1 MKLPWH
7 DGAAE
12 GPHTD
17 GAGSRP
23 DRRHILWQQAW
34 PFLVLGLLAAG
45 WFCLTLGAVP
55 RFLRTHVFW
64 VFALLPSL
72 LALGYRMLGG
82 RRSIRARVEMVK
94 HYRVYA
100 ERYAAQRAGGKTP
113 LLSTAGLGDE
123 ELEQQQ
129 PRTAQF
135 LLGTVALAVPFLMV
149 AVLSDGPH
157 GLGTYALGMEPDK
170 VPGGDAQEGL
180 RGLVFAGYGVFVYT
194 LSLLIYRMNAAAL
207 SSEFLIGSA
216 LRAIITLVL
225 GFTAGV
231 VDVFAFATQPQTL
244 FLYFVIG
251 AFPSWALEALRR
263 RVKALFKPN
272 APGEERLS
280 LEFVDGITDQVAER
294 LDELGIS
301 DIQHLATSE
310 PGELSLRTLYPMTRI
325 MDWMDQAILIGYLRE
340 KIVVARQVGIHGA
353 IDMQLAYRDAHLP
366 PARGRP
372 VEPPP
377 VDGGAITPGTI
388 LDPGRRA
395 RAMLSE
401 LATRSGLG
409 LPAVYGIGAKLAED
423 YTVDFLTHL
432 WLRQGLSSGPR
443 RALIEAIGRALEASG
458 VPAPGEPGHEGIPD
472 CAWDAARTERPDF
485 QQKLRAHLDAELER
499 MSLSWTGS
507 FEDLRGQCRYVDFY
521 EALMEHIELKP
532 LEAPRGRPP
541 PLMGGHLGPPLH
553 H

>member
-1 MKLPWH
+1 MRLPGH
-7 DGAAE
+7 DGATQA
-12 GPHTD
+12 PHKE
-17 GAGSRP
+17 GAGGTPSR
-23 DRRHILWQQAW
+23 RRILWQQVW
-34 PFLVLGLLAAG
+34 PFLTLGLFATG
-45 WFCLTLGAVP
+45 WFLLSLEPVP
-55 RFLRTHVFW
+55 SFLRAHVFW

-72 LALGYRMLGG
+72 LALGHRMLGG

-113 LLSTAGLGDE
+113 LLSTAGLGDG

-135 LLGTVALAVPFLMV
+135 LLGTVALAVPFLV
-149 AVLSDGPH
+149 LAALSDGPQ
-157 GLGTYALGMEPDK
+157 GLGTGALELA
-170 VPGGDAQEGL
+170 PGETPGAAQEGI

-194 LSLLIYRMNAAAL
+194 LTLLIYRLNAAAL
-207 SSEFLIGSA
+207 SSEFLITSA
-216 LRAIITLVL
+216 FRALITLVL
-225 GFTAGV
+225 GFAAGV
-231 VDVFAFATQPQTL
+231 VDVFAFATAPQAL

-263 RVKALFKPN
+263 RVRALFKPN

-280 LEFVDGITDQVAER
+280 LEYVDGINDQVAER
-294 LDELGIS
+294 LDELGVS

-325 MDWMDQAILIGYLRE
+325 MDWIDQAILIGYLRD

-353 IDMQLAYRDAHLP
+353 IDMQLTYRDAHLP
-366 PARGRP
+366 PVAGAP
-372 VEPPP
+372 VEQPP
-377 VDGGAITPGTI
+377 VDGGSITPGTT

-409 LPAVYGIGAKLAED
+409 LPAVYGIGATLADD

-432 WLRQGLSSGPR
+432 WLRQGLPMGPR

-458 VPAPGEPGHEGIPD
+458 IPSPTEPGPEGIPE

-485 QQKLRAHLDAELER
+485 QRQLHASLDAELGR
-499 MSLSWTGS
+499 LSLTWTGS

-521 EALMEHIELKP
+521 EALLEHIELKP
-532 LEAPRGRPP
+532 VEAPRSAPP
-541 PLMGGHLGPPLH
+541 PPPRHPETPLH